1 MDTTVLVIIA
11 VGVAILFD
19 IAFVWY
25 GRNRQISPIKSDQ
38 NRGFQKKIQRS
49 YQHLSNVPKKIK
61 NLPGRVLT
69 KEKFSVGILT
79 SCSIPQN
86 AIDELNE
93 SAASQNATA
102 KITKVSAV
110 FVDEFWCVIV
120 EYTNNA
126 TRDTYKLYKTLYRQN
141 VTCTSHITRSTCRD
155 LWLGSPGHRAS
166 ALEKFLTK
174 QQTANPLCSPDLLLS
189 VIKWMGANQYVADMP
204 GNAPPGI
211 LV

>member
-25 GRNRQISPIKSDQ
+25 RRNRQISPIKSDQ

-49 YQHLSNVPKKIK
+49 YQHLSNVPEKIK

-102 KITKVSAV
+102 KITKS
-110 FVDEFWCVIV
+110 
-120 EYTNNA
+120 
-126 TRDTYKLYKTLYRQN
+126 
-141 VTCTSHITRSTCRD
+141 
-155 LWLGSPGHRAS
+155 
-166 ALEKFLTK
+166 
-174 QQTANPLCSPDLLLS
+174 LC
-189 VIKWMGANQYVADMP
+189 
-204 GNAPPGI
+204 GI
-211 LV
+211 RR